1 MEFISRKGLDFQ
13 LWATIIRIKLA
24 GYHKSNLGESRM
36 LQIAT
41 NMNSA
46 RYSNYEQY
54 KKYINSIASVKPTSK
69 LPTCAEFNEILF
81 AQKPCTGI
89 EITILFEIKGLKKS

>member
-1 MEFISRKGLDFQ
+1 MKFISRKGLDFQ

-24 GYHKSNLGESRM
+24 WYHKSNLGESRM
-36 LQIAT
+36 LQIAN

-54 KKYINSIASVKPTSK
+54 KKYINSFIKYLIENLHKIYCIILYSLIAI
-69 LPTCAEFNEILF
+69 IL
-81 AQKPCTGI
+81 ATNI
-89 EITILFEIKGLKKS
+89 I